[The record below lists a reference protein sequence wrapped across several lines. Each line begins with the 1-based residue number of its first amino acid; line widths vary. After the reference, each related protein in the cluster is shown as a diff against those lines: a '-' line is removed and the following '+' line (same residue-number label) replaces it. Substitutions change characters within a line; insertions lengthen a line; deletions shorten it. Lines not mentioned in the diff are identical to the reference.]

1 MSAFPMLSP
10 CKKEINIVSAAFQP
24 QQITQDRKEC
34 GEQPSSRAARGLDE
48 AYYDRKLDSSA
59 IQGAVRGDINQWRA
73 NYDTTL
79 SCVSAGN

>member
-1 MSAFPMLSP
+1 MLSP
-10 CKKEINIVSAAFQP
+10 CKKEINTVSAMFQP
-24 QQITQDRKEC
+24 QQIAQDRKEC
-34 GEQPSSRAARGLDE
+34 GEQPCGGGLDE

-79 SCVSAGN
+79 SRLSAGN